1 VFKEKKKTI
10 MKKTYINPQM
20 TVVKIATQ
28 GFLALS
34 AGFSTETV
42 SPANADSRDFDWDE
56 WDE

>member
-1 VFKEKKKTI
+1 
-10 MKKTYINPQM
+10 M